1 MLTSDVIQLTQQA
14 LWMVLYL
21 AAPPVLAAAFF
32 GLLVTFI
39 QAATQLQEQTVQFA
53 VKLFA
58 VVFTIFLTATLM
70 GATLFQYT
78 DRIFSNFH
86 NMTVGTF

>member
-1 MLTSDVIQLTQQA
+1 
-14 LWMVLYL
+14 MVLYL
-21 AAPPVLAAAFF
+21 AGPPVLAGAGF

-58 VVFTIFLTATLM
+58 IIITIFVTASLM
-70 GATLFQYT
+70 ATTLFQYT
-78 DRIFSNFH
+78 DRIFSEFPF
-86 NMTVGTF
+86 MVSGS

>member
-1 MLTSDVIQLTQQA
+1 MLSSDIIQLTQQA

-21 AAPPVLAAAFF
+21 AAPPVVAGAIF
-32 GLLVTFI
+32 GLLVAFV

-58 VVFTIFLTATLM
+58 IILTIFVTASLM
-70 GATLFQYT
+70 GATLYQYT
-78 DRIFSNFH
+78 DRIFSDFPAI
-86 NMTVGTF
+86 VGGL